1 MVEAGHVTQSSPLV
15 GQGGSSGLVV
25 TPVLVILV
33 AMVAGLALVAVCI
46 ILVMRGEDT
55 QVDSEEKHDHTL
67 YLQ

>member
-1 MVEAGHVTQSSPLV
+1 M
-15 GQGGSSGLVV
+15 

-55 QVDSEEKHDHTL
+55 QVNSEEKHDHKCFKKFHPKVRNHGEGP
-67 YLQ
+67 Y

>member
-1 MVEAGHVTQSSPLV
+1 M
-15 GQGGSSGLVV
+15 V

-46 ILVMRGEDT
+46 ILVMRGEDR